1 MSNKMLW
8 KRLLATGMSMA
19 MAATLFATNS
29 ITTFAISDE
38 SGGDFIEAAP
48 AEDAAAALSTEEE
61 AEETPQEYKDDYPP
75 FEDQED
81 YKETPMGEEYS
92 YTKEN
97 KRDKTEHT
105 ESYQAVQV
113 EKNEYYSDVNDV
125 AENGAKGNE
134 NEYEKVERDQIN
146 KETDTIDYFEVKS
159 EIVTDSTV
167 YLIDTETKEKV
178 QGQDAE
184 GNEVDIALPG
194 DFNKYDKKNGLV
206 PVEVVVDEE
215 GKIDELNLRDYYEN
229 QLIYGYYDDNGNF
242 VETKNSHHDGVKT
255 YIKNAD
261 GLTPTQ
267 TVYFYKDSKGKKIY
281 VDEEVYKVLSGE
293 ESDKYTKIVEYTFE
307 NTVYSTDES
316 ANNTKEDLENNDK
329 IKEVGDWDY
338 TTKAVPEEKIE
349 NATAYTLAINT
360 MVTVIG
366 EPTDVGHKTATYPV
380 EYYTYDRFGNQYIVR
395 TTARLSKGL
404 EVGAKAQASGFDK
417 SKNVFKPGKSEETV
431 NALVTV
437 KDKEGNIVWAG
448 TQEDY
453 EAMKKAGPTTI
464 TEYQGMYKVELKQED
479 EESEPQ
485 YAYVEKKAYD
495 TLRENITKYEV
506 TTSYYYTVQDKNE
519 AREVEV
525 TIGDETYNLTVNFW
539 QNKRIGITNV
549 DVIYPEE
556 GGDPYLAISYTY
568 SGFDRFGRY
577 EAKTGV
583 LDNPE
588 LTTVTVDSFG
598 STGKGAMNI
607 KYTPAYATFVM
618 PEKDYPVKGE
628 VIVAAD
634 YRTRAAMPSE
644 FLMMLSDVP
653 NFIPEKLDDVRVDGN
668 WHRSNL
674 FGPLVNIAPIEEP
687 VPGPEPEEP
696 TPTPERAPWI
706 TTAAIEETPVALAAT
721 VAPAGQV
728 LGAQRE
734 EATGEAPAVLG
745 ASRARGTADETTA
758 PFVRV
763 LVMAAVASVALFL
776 TRKREEEN

>member
-19 MAATLFATNS
+19 MAATLFATNA
-29 ITTFAISDE
+29 ITTFAVEEEGLPEERLEISD
-38 SGGDFIEAAP
+38 DFDTIDLVP
-48 AEDAAAALSTEEE
+48 VEEE
-61 AEETPQEYKDDYPP
+61 PEYTDDYPP
-75 FEDQED
+75 FEDEED
-81 YKETPMGEEYS
+81 YKETPIGEERS
-92 YTKEN
+92 YTEKDR
-97 KRDKTEHT
+97 RDKTEHT
-105 ESYQAVQV
+105 ETYQAVQV

-125 AENGAKGNE
+125 AENGALGND
-134 NEYEKVERDQIN
+134 NKYEQVERDQIN
-146 KETDTIDYFEVKS
+146 KDTDTIDYFEVKS

-178 QGQDAE
+178 KGQDAE

-194 DFNKYDKKNGLV
+194 DFNKHDKIKGLV
-206 PVEVVVDEE
+206 PVEVIVDEE
-215 GKIDELNLRDYYEN
+215 GKIDELDLDDYSSE
-229 QLIYGYYDDNGNF
+229 QLIYGYYDANGHF
-242 VETKNSHHDGVKT
+242 VETPNPRIKGVKT
-255 YIKNAD
+255 YIKD
-261 GLTPTQ
+261 GEDLTPTQ
-267 TVYFYKDSKGKKIY
+267 TVYFYKDIWGQKIY

-293 ESDKYTKIVEYTFE
+293 ESDKYTKVVEYTFE
-307 NTVYSTDES
+307 NTVYSTDEN
-316 ANNTKEDLENNDK
+316 ANNTKEDLEKNDK
-329 IKEVGDWDY
+329 IKEVSDWDY
-338 TTKAVPEEKIE
+338 TTNAVEERV
-349 NATAYTLAINT
+349 NGRGLTVALNT
-360 MVTVIG
+360 EVKVIG
-366 EPTDVGHKTATYPV
+366 EPKVVSGFLGNSYYYPV
-380 EYYTYDRFGNQYIVR
+380 EFDAYDFFGNKYIVR
-395 TTARLSKGL
+395 TTAELSKGL
-404 EVGAKAQASGFDK
+404 NVGDTRTVTGIDISGK
-417 SKNVFKPGKSEETV
+417 IYKPGKEETV
-431 NALVTV
+431 DALVTV
-437 KDKEGNIVWAG
+437 KDKEGHIVWSG
-448 TQEDY
+448 TQKDY
-453 EAMKKAGPTTI
+453 EAMKEAGPTKI
-464 TEYQGMYKVELKQED
+464 TEYQGMYKVELKDKD
-479 EESEPQ
+479 EEGEPQ
-485 YAYVEKKAYD
+485 YAYVEKEKYD

-506 TTSYYYTVQDKNE
+506 TKSYYYTVQDKNE

-577 EAKTGV
+577 KAKTGV
-583 LDNPE
+583 LDDPK

-668 WHRSNL
+668 WHGSNL

-687 VPGPEPEEP
+687 VPGPTEEEP
-696 TPTPERAPWI
+696 TPTRERAPWI

-763 LVMAAVASVALFL
+763 LVMAAVASAALFL
-776 TRKREEEN
+776 TRKREEKN